1 MNIINNSNSFINKRK
16 IRLQYNINLYL
27 VGLHPEIINYGIKNN
42 VIFEM
47 VRFCCLKF
55 ENFEWINNIP
65 VLTVSGVEDY
75 NGKVYQ
81 QCDALFNLLK
91 ITDIRNKYNYY
102 KDSLKHKSMKNKKLT
117 DINIVK

>member
-1 MNIINNSNSFINKRK
+1 MNFINNSIPFRNIKK
-16 IRLQYNINLYL
+16 ERLQYNINLYL
-27 VGLHPEIINYGIKNN
+27 VNLHPETINYGIKNN

-91 ITDIRNKYNYY
+91 ITDIRNEYNYN
-102 KDSLKHKSMKNKKLT
+102 KDSLKNKSMKNKKST